1 MAHGE
6 NAPLNI
12 TPGAIRFNTDSM
24 KLEYFRIGMEGGATS
39 SYAGI
44 GTLAAGEWVQITTD
58 TPNIQTGG
66 TRGLFLQGRPSAP
79 ANNSNIIDYVTISS
93 TGDAIDFGDLSKSTL
108 GGTALSSSTRG
119 LSATGYSAPAEDN
132 IIDYVTIASTGDAQD
147 FGDLTTVLVY
157 ASACS
162 SSTRGLFTNGMQDI
176 SPNVYNS
183 VINAVTIASTGNAF
197 DFGDVTLA
205 RRSSNNG
212 ISNGTRGVFGGGARP
227 PTDYNIIDYVQIATL
242 GDAADF
248 GDLLDTLG
256 NISSCSNNVRGIYA
270 GGGNPSYVN
279 TIQYITISTLGNAI
293 DFGDLSN
300 ATAFFASACASPT
313 RAVFGGGN
321 LNPVRTDI
329 IEYVQIMSTG
339 DAIDFGNLTV
349 GRDGTAACSNG
360 HGGLG

>member
-1 MAHGE
+1 
-6 NAPLNI
+6 I
-12 TPGAIRFNTDSM
+12 Q
-24 KLEYFRIGMEGGATS
+24 ATS
-39 SYAGI
+39 P
-44 GTLAAGEWVQITTD
+44 EV
-58 TPNIQTGG
+58 QTGG

-79 ANNSNIIDYVTISS
+79 ANNSNIIDYVTIST
-93 TGDAIDFGDLSKSTL
+93 TGNAIDFGDLSKSTL

-176 SPNVYNS
+176 SPNVYNA
-183 VINAVTIASTGNAF
+183 VINAVTIASTGDAI
-197 DFGDVTLA
+197 DFGDLNFA

-227 PTDYNIIDYVQIATL
+227 PTEYNIIDYVQIATQ
-242 GDAADF
+242 GSGADF

-256 NISSCSNNVRGIYA
+256 NISSCSNNVRGLYV
-270 GGGNPSYVN
+270 GGDGPSGYVN
-279 TIQYITISTLGNAI
+279 TIQYITISTLGNAQ
-293 DFGDLSN
+293 DFGDLTN

-321 LNPVRTDI
+321 LNPARTDI

-339 DAIDFGNLTV
+339 NSVDFGNLTV

-360 HGGLG
+360 HGGL